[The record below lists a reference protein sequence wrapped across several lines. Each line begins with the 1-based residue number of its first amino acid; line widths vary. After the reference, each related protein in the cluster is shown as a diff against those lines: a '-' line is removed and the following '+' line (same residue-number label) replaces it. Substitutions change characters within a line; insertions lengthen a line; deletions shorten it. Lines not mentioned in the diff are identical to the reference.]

1 MIGWKYRIL
10 ELTPEQV
17 NLFKARSGGRLRFKI
32 INTTGLPVEGSMLE
46 TTSRSDSGGGLSEQ
60 KRPYTIL

>member
-32 INTTGLPVEGSMLE
+32 INTTGLPVEGSMLA
-46 TTSRSDSGGGLSEQ
+46 DYFP
-60 KRPYTIL
+60 K